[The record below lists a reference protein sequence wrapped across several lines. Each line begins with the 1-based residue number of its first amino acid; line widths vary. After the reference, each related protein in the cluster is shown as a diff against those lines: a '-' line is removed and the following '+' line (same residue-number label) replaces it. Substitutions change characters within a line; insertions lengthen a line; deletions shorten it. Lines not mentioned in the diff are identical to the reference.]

1 MSNTKELRHQI
12 RSISNTKKITS
23 AMEMVAA
30 SKMRKAQE
38 RMLMARP
45 YADHIQ
51 HVIDN
56 ISTAHPEYRHPFLE
70 KRTTFKKTGLI
81 VITSD
86 RGLCGGLNVNLLKTA
101 VSTINQWQKQAV
113 TTEFCVV
120 GNKGETFFRRYG
132 GNVLASLT
140 QIGDAPRLI
149 DLVGTIKVM
158 LDHFIEKKIDGLFI
172 IHNKFVSTM
181 TQRPDVLQL
190 LPIISRQETKSDH
203 YWDYIYEP
211 EAKTLLDLI
220 LQRYIEAQVYRG
232 VVENIACFQAAQ
244 MVAMKNAT
252 ENAGQ
257 LIDEL
262 RLVYN
267 KARQAGITQELAEIV
282 SGAAAV

>member
-38 RMLMARP
+38 RMMMARP

-51 HVIDN
+51 QVIDH
-56 ISTAHPEYRHPFLE
+56 ISTAHPEYHHPFLE

-113 TTEFCVV
+113 TTEFCVI
-120 GNKGETFFRRYG
+120 GNKGEAFFRRYG